1 MFLIY
6 GPLSLGHLCRKNSI
20 KYLKAI
26 QLIKTETLFYVTS
39 VWDSG
44 SNQNTPA
51 IYLFI
56 RIYFFL
62 TWEVKIPQK
71 SDLLENATEFESRDR
86 GTYGGSA
93 AREPPSCRLS
103 GVAHTRHTQPITS
116 TPLMFIWRK
125 AERFWF
131 YSQAFDLAPRVCW
144 QPFNTT
150 HHIQILANQAQVAQ
164 GTGGSVY
171 DKRVSSSRQ

>member
-1 MFLIY
+1 MLRLFEILVPTKTPPQFIY
-6 GPLSLGHLCRKNSI
+6 S
-20 KYLKAI
+20 
-26 QLIKTETLFYVTS
+26 FV
-39 VWDSG
+39 
-44 SNQNTPA
+44 
-51 IYLFI
+51 FI
-56 RIYFFL
+56 FFNL
-62 TWEVKIPQK
+62 RGENPPKK

-103 GVAHTRHTQPITS
+103 GLAHTRHTQPITS

-131 YSQAFDLAPRVCW
+131 YSQAFDLASRVCW